1 MPQGI
6 LKNFARSK
14 EIPNFVDITPRP
26 IFWPCLNDTL
36 KTKSTR
42 HPPRVRVVFF
52 NFFLLRLPQNSLYL
66 RRGNYDTRHFT
77 FIHPPKRISP

>member
-14 EIPNFVDITPRP
+14 EIPNFVDMTPRP

-36 KTKSTR
+36 KTKATR

-52 NFFLLRLPQNSLYL
+52 NFFLLRIPQNSLYL
-66 RRGNYDTRHFT
+66 RRGN
-77 FIHPPKRISP
+77 